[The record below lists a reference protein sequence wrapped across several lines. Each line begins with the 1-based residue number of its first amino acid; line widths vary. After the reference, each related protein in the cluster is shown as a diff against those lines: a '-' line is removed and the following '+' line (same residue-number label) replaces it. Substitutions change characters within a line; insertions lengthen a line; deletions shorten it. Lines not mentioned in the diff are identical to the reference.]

1 MRLAVT
7 PAVLFVALLALPP
20 SALAGHPQPPR
31 PPEEVWVPG
40 LLATHG
46 SEDAESEED
55 DEDED
60 SRSIPQ
66 PDTTLAVRPGT
77 SLEIENF
84 GGTIEVKTWDRDAI
98 KIAAEHS
105 LRDRVIIVR
114 TGSAIQL
121 KAKSRHWVPATVDYR
136 ITAPRW
142 MKLEL
147 SGVNTDIDVQDSRA
161 EVRAETVQGDIT
173 LRGGT
178 GFASLSS
185 VQGAIQAQ
193 DVRGRIEASSVN
205 ERVLL
210 TNVTGS
216 IYAESVNGGIE
227 IEGAHSDSVEA
238 ETVNGPVS
246 FEGVVSDQG
255 YYRFATHNG
264 CIDVA
269 MPEQSNATLSVS
281 TFSGGID
288 SSFPVTLKKVRSKR
302 FQTTLGNGRAK
313 FELESFQGTIFLR
326 RPGEARASCD
336 SEDDNDADNGD
347 KVLTGHKVEKVQK
360 VQKVQKAG
368 KVEKLQTI
376 KKDKDS
382 DEDEDQGDDQ

>member
-7 PAVLFVALLALPP
+7 STVLLVILLALPP
-20 SALAGHPQPPR
+20 AARAGSPEPPA
-31 PPEEVWVPG
+31 PPEGIFIPSF
-40 LLATHG
+40 LSDNG
-46 SEDAESEED
+46 SDDIQLD

-60 SRSIPQ
+60 AETVPQ
-66 PDTTLAVRPGT
+66 PDTTIVVKQGT
-77 SLEIENF
+77 SLTIENF
-84 GGTIEVKTWDRDAI
+84 GGSIDVKTWDRNAV

-105 LRDRVIIVR
+105 LRDRVYIVR
-114 TGSAIQL
+114 TGSTLQL
-121 KAKSRHWVPATVDYR
+121 KVKSRHWVPASVNYR
-136 ITAPRW
+136 ITAPHW

-173 LRGGT
+173 LRGGS
-178 GFASLSS
+178 GYASLSS
-185 VQGAIQAQ
+185 VQGGIEAQ

-205 ERVLL
+205 ERVRLI
-210 TNVTGS
+210 NVTGPIS
-216 IYAESVNGGIE
+216 AESVNGGIE
-227 IEGAHSDSVEA
+227 IEGAHSDSVDA
-238 ETVNGPVS
+238 STVNGPVS
-246 FEGVVSDQG
+246 FDGVVSDQG

-269 MPEQSNATLSVS
+269 MPEQTNATLSVS

-302 FQTTLGNGRAK
+302 FQTTLGNGRAR

-336 SEDDNDADNGD
+336 DEENANDVDNGD
-347 KVLTGHKVEKVQK
+347 KVLKGHKVERVQK
-360 VQKVQKAG
+360 TGKTEKV
-368 KVEKLQTI
+368 KVI
-376 KKDKDS
+376 KTDKKSSGDS
-382 DEDEDQGDDQ
+382 DEDDDSGDDQ